1 MMDFEGAASKAADFS
16 AIFGVQMDAVE
27 LMVAASE
34 SPEALLE
41 VMRKEITS
49 QIGSFEDMSNAQ
61 QRAMGRLLGG
71 FSIQETQSFLRG
83 STEMLNTMEK
93 NAASAAARGMT
104 ADDTAKAMA
113 ESTLTF
119 AKSAEQTLQ
128 LALDERFLSM
138 APNINRNSK
147 AIAGYTQQLT
157 SFVSANSD
165 LGKLLDAKA
174 VLDLETYQQGAVTT
188 LEAEAVAAKVM
199 VRETEELIRGTT
211 GAINEATPVVTKAG
225 EGVREAV
232 NEIFGPKSMPKVFEP
247 FEEGTEYL
255 LNYLK
260 TEYPKISSVYSES
273 LKNIDG
279 LTAETASSIP
289 AQLSSAQQSALE
301 SMSGINQ
308 EFLTLAQDIS
318 ATPDNAMGFN
328 INEIKAAIAEAESTG
343 AELSSILGSQTDEV
357 QNLAAQ
363 APAMQTINQE
373 NAGQA
378 ISPEMM
384 ESLTT
389 AIVQAIQQGQQDL
402 SQNINVTLEMDKRK
416 MAEVLMSARTAD
428 GRQLVTFSA

>member
-1 MMDFEGAASKAADFS
+1 
-16 AIFGVQMDAVE
+16 MDAVE

-301 SMSGINQ
+301 SMSGINRQ
-308 EFLTLAQDIS
+308 RY
-318 ATPDNAMGFN
+318 GF
-328 INEIKAAIAEAESTG
+328 
-343 AELSSILGSQTDEV
+343 QY
-357 QNLAAQ
+357 
-363 APAMQTINQE
+363 
-373 NAGQA
+373 
-378 ISPEMM
+378 
-384 ESLTT
+384 
-389 AIVQAIQQGQQDL
+389 
-402 SQNINVTLEMDKRK
+402 
-416 MAEVLMSARTAD
+416 
-428 GRQLVTFSA
+428 